1 MANSEILNAASLLI
15 IVAGVWNLKCCCL
28 NYFWRWTTI
37 YIQLIQS
44 SKCMRHKKHT
54 IVDTFIIYKLKQH
67 MVDIKKQQQ
76 LLESITILCVFNYYI
91 TCGKPRAEK
100 KKGNMLP
107 CLEVLGEPMPH
118 VKVSY
123 VYSISSCVRW
133 LFLFHLSSLV
143 TFSFRGKHS
152 EIYLSFICRYSFPI
166 FHLGEMWE
174 FCDNVDSYL
183 LCLSW
188 EVVKGRCSSWC

>member
-1 MANSEILNAASLLI
+1 
-15 IVAGVWNLKCCCL
+15 
-28 NYFWRWTTI
+28 
-37 YIQLIQS
+37 
-44 SKCMRHKKHT
+44 MRHKKKHT
-54 IVDTFIIYKLKQH
+54 IVDTCIIYKLKQH
-67 MVDIKKQQQ
+67 MVDIKKNSNSQ

-91 TCGKPRAEK
+91 TCGKPRAK
-100 KKGNMLP
+100 KKKKSNMLP
-107 CLEVLGEPMPH
+107 YLEVLREPMPY

-123 VYSISSCVRW
+123 MYSISSCVRW

-143 TFSFRGKHS
+143 TLSLRGKHS

-174 FCDNVDSYL
+174 VCDNVDSYL

-188 EVVKGRCSSWC
+188 KVVKGRCRSWC